1 MTSSS
6 RPSCQPDQNDPVA
19 AQDVTQREA
28 GAIPTVPVVRFH
40 TLNISFIAARV
51 RLVSLISGGSLVPA
65 SIDAYARGL
74 PKLARRAPGDPLS
87 AAALI
92 TVRIPEPADAAGL
105 VVLPLHWHAM
115 GAGGQLIRVLNADL
129 MLIAARADRTLLRL
143 QGAFRLPFA
152 VAGPEPDRHELPQRA
167 AAASMSFLLDHVR
180 AALAGPAP
188 GPGLGLGLGAT

>member
-6 RPSCQPDQNDPVA
+6 CPSCQSDRNDPLA
-19 AQDVTQREA
+19 ARSGD
-28 GAIPTVPVVRFH
+28 GAIPTVPVARVH
-40 TLNISFIAARV
+40 ALNVSFIAARV

-65 SIDAYARGL
+65 SINAYARGL
-74 PKLARRAPGDPLS
+74 PRLARRAPADALS

-105 VVLPLHWHAM
+105 VVLPLHWHAI
-115 GAGGQLIRVLNADL
+115 GPGGQLIRVLNADL

-143 QGAFRLPFA
+143 QGAFRLPFV
-152 VAGPEPDRHELPQRA
+152 VAGSAAERDELPQRA

-180 AALAGPAP
+180 ASLAGPAP
-188 GPGLGLGLGAT
+188 GPYPGIAAT

>member
-6 RPSCQPDQNDPVA
+6 CHSCQSDRNDPLAARHA
-19 AQDVTQREA
+19 AQSSDE
-28 GAIPTVPVVRFH
+28 AIPTVPVARVH
-40 TLNISFIAARV
+40 TLNVSFIAARV

-65 SIDAYARGL
+65 SINAYARGL
-74 PKLARRAPGDPLS
+74 PRLSRRAPADALS
-87 AAALI
+87 AALI

-105 VVLPLHWHAM
+105 VVLPLHWHAI
-115 GAGGQLIRVLNADL
+115 GSGGQLIRVLNADL

-152 VAGPEPDRHELPQRA
+152 VAGSAADRDELPQRA

-180 AALAGPAP
+180 ASLAGPAP
-188 GPGLGLGLGAT
+188 GPYPGFAVT